1 MFKSIVLILLLISNS
16 VIAKPLSVPD
26 QFNLNKE
33 ELCLVQAIYF
43 EARGES
49 FIGQLAVGSVILQ
62 RLKSKSFPNTICG
75 VVQSGKYWK
84 GNPIKNKCAFSY
96 WCDGKTEKMY
106 NYNAYDEAVNAANLV
121 LGGASISLLNE
132 ATHYHAFYVQ
142 PSWST
147 KMKRITRIGK
157 HLFYKEY

>member
-1 MFKSIVLILLLISNS
+1 MFKSIILMLLLVSSTIN
-16 VIAKPLSVPD
+16 AKSLSVPD
-26 QFNLNKE
+26 QFNLNEE

-62 RLKSKSFPNTICG
+62 RLESKSFPDTICG

-106 NYNAYDEAVNAANLV
+106 NYNSYDEAVNAANLV
-121 LGGASISLLNE
+121 LGGASIALLNQ

-147 KMKRITRIGK
+147 KMKRIIRIGK
-157 HLFYKEY
+157 HIFYKR

>member
-1 MFKSIVLILLLISNS
+1 MFKSIILILLLISSAIN
-16 VIAKPLSVPD
+16 AKPLPVPD

-62 RLKSKSFPNTICG
+62 RLESKSFPNTICG

-84 GNPIKNKCAFSY
+84 GNPVKNKCAFSY

-106 NYNAYDEAVNAANLV
+106 NYNAYDEAVSVVNLV
-121 LGGASISLLNE
+121 LSGASISLLNK
-132 ATHYHAFYVQ
+132 ATHYYAFYAQ
-142 PSWST
+142 PNLSI
-147 KMKRITRIGK
+147 KIKKIIRIGK
-157 HLFYKEY
+157 HIFYR

>member
-1 MFKSIVLILLLISNS
+1 MFKSTILILLLISSTLN
-16 VIAKPLSVPD
+16 AKPLPIPD
-26 QFNLNKE
+26 QFNLNEE

-62 RLKSKSFPNTICG
+62 RLESKSFPNTICG

-84 GNPIKNKCAFSY
+84 GNPVKNKCAFSY

-106 NYNAYDEAVNAANLV
+106 NYNSYDEAVNAANLV
-121 LGGASISLLNE
+121 LSGASISLLNK
-132 ATHYHAFYVQ
+132 ATHYHAFYVK
-142 PSWST
+142 PNWST
-147 KMKRITRIGK
+147 KMKKVIRIGK
-157 HLFYKEY
+157 HLFYREY

>member
-1 MFKSIVLILLLISNS
+1 MFKSIILMLLLVSSSIN
-16 VIAKPLSVPD
+16 AKPLSVPD
-26 QFNLNKE
+26 QFNLNEE

-62 RLKSKSFPNTICG
+62 RLESKSFPNTICS
-75 VVQSGKYWK
+75 VVQSGKYW
-84 GNPIKNKCAFSY
+84 NKCAFSY

-121 LGGASISLLNE
+121 LGGASISLLNG

-142 PSWST
+142 PNWST
-147 KMKRITRIGK
+147 KMKRIIRIGK
-157 HLFYKEY
+157 HIFYKR